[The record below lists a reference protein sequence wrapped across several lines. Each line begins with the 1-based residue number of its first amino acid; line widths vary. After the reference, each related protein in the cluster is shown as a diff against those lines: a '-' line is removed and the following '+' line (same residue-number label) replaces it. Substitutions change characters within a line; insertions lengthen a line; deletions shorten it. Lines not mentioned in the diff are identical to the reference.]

1 MSDAVDPNTA
11 CLLRDWH
18 AAVNAKDLP
27 TVLRLCTPDVAVTG
41 PRGTGSG
48 HDLMR
53 DWLDRS
59 GIRLKLV
66 SLKAV
71 DDGVLAEQVASWP
84 AGTGPQEPVSC
95 VSVFHVRDGKVSAVE
110 RYESLEAAT
119 AART

>member
-18 AAVNAKDLP
+18 AAVNARDLP
-27 TVLRLCTPDVAVTG
+27 TVLRLCTSDVAVTG

-48 HDLMR
+48 QNLMR
-53 DWLDRS
+53 DWLERS
-59 GIRLKLV
+59 GIRLRLV
-66 SLKAV
+66 SLKAF

-84 AGTGPQEPVSC
+84 AGTGAQEPVPC
-95 VSVFHVRDGKVSAVE
+95 VTVFRVRDGKVSAVE